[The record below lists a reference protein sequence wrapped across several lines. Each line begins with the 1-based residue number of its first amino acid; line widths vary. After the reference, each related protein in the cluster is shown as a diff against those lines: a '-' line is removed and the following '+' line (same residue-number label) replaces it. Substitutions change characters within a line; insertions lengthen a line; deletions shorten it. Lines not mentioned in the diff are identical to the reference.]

1 MVPREGPGMGGRW
14 IQQRLW
20 PLDSL
25 AVPQEERGERKG
37 SWEQVGLGT
46 QRSWQG
52 PCTVPCF
59 RQHSH
64 APPHCSREAAV
75 EGDRVLFEK

>member
-52 PCTVPCF
+52 PCTVP
-59 RQHSH
+59 
-64 APPHCSREAAV
+64 
-75 EGDRVLFEK
+75 